1 MWINGIFDLDTELF
15 YIIYWLTFPPLL
27 SMKNQSVIYHAT
39 NFYHIIVKENL
50 LKQDYLPTWR
60 A

>member
-1 MWINGIFDLDTELF
+1 MLINSIFDLDTELF
-15 YIIYWLTFPPLL
+15 YSIYWLTFHHPL
-27 SMKNQSVIYHAT
+27 SMKNQSVMYHAT
-39 NFYHIIVKENL
+39 NFYHIIVKESL